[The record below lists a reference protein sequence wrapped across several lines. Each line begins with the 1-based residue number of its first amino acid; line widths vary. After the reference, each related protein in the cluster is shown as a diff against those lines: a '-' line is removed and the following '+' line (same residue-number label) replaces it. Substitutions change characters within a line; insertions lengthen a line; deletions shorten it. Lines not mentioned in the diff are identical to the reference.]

1 MWEEGKE
8 AGGRK
13 KRRSK
18 RGIER
23 GEEGGRRNTRAGQFC
38 NAIERGLGQGNSLGL
53 FSPVIA
59 F

>member
-1 MWEEGKE
+1 MWEERK
-8 AGGRK
+8 GGRRK

-18 RGIER
+18 REER
-23 GEEGGRRNTRAGQFC
+23 GEEGGRRNKRARQFC
-38 NAIERGLGQGNSLGL
+38 NASERGLGQGNSLGL